1 MITAGLLES
10 AQNFV
15 AGLLDLGRTRF
26 ELFST
31 ELREELARLATALL
45 GGLAV
50 LVLAALGVAFGGLA
64 LIFYVGEANRLWAAA
79 GIALFFLLAAGI
91 VAWVLHRLADIKP
104 RAFDATI
111 AELQRDLKAIK
122 S

>member
-1 MITAGLLES
+1 MSAGLIES
-10 AQNFV
+10 AQSFV

-26 ELFST
+26 ELFTT
-31 ELREELARLATALL
+31 ELREELARLATGLL

-50 LVLAALGVAFGGLA
+50 LVLAALGLAFCGLA
-64 LIFYVGEANRLWAAA
+64 VLFYVSEANRLAAA
-79 GIALFFLLAAGI
+79 IGVALFFFLAAGLT
-91 VAWVLHRLADIKP
+91 AWLLQRLANDKP

-111 AELQRDLKAIK
+111 SELQRDLTSIR

>member
-1 MITAGLLES
+1 MTAGLLES
-10 AQNFV
+10 AQSFIAN
-15 AGLLDLGRTRF
+15 LLDLGRTRF

-31 ELREELARLATALL
+31 ELREELARLAASLL

-50 LVLAALGVAFGGLA
+50 LVLAALGLAFGGLA
-64 LIFYVGEANRLWAAA
+64 VIFYVSEANRLAASI
-79 GIALFFLLAAGI
+79 GVALFFFLAAGV
-91 VAWVLHRLADIKP
+91 VAWALHRMADAKP

-111 AELQRDLKAIK
+111 SELQRDLKAIR

>member
-1 MITAGLLES
+1 MSTGLLES
-10 AQNFV
+10 AQNLF

-31 ELREELARLATALL
+31 EMREELARLATTVL

-50 LVLAALGVAFGGLA
+50 LVLAALGLAFSGFA
-64 LIFYVGEANRLWAAA
+64 LIFAVGEEHRLAATIGVAVFFFLVA
-79 GIALFFLLAAGI
+79 GIA
-91 VAWVLHRLADIKP
+91 AWRLRRAVDIKP

-111 AELQRDLKAIK
+111 SELRRDLDAIK
-122 S
+122 P

>member
-1 MITAGLLES
+1 MTTGLLES
-10 AQNFV
+10 AQNFI

-50 LVLAALGVAFGGLA
+50 LVLGALGLAFCGLA
-64 LIFYVGEANRLWAAA
+64 IVFYVSEANRLWAAI
-79 GIALFFLLAAGI
+79 GIAAFFLLAAGI
-91 VAWVLHRLADIKP
+91 VAWVLHRLTDAKP

-111 AELQRDLKAIK
+111 AELQRDLNTIR

>member
-1 MITAGLLES
+1 MTAGLLES

-31 ELREELARLATALL
+31 ELREELARLATGIL

-50 LVLAALGVAFGGLA
+50 LMLVALGLGFGGLT
-64 LIFYVGEANRLWAAA
+64 LVFYVSEANRLWAAL
-79 GIALFFLLAAGI
+79 GIALFFLLGAGI
-91 VAWVLHRLADIKP
+91 AAWVLYRLADTKP

-111 AELQRDLKAIK
+111 AELRRDLNAIK
-122 S
+122 

>member
-1 MITAGLLES
+1 MSTGLLES
-10 AQNFV
+10 AQNFI

-31 ELREELARLATALL
+31 ELREELARLAAAVL

-64 LIFYVGEANRLWAAA
+64 LIFYVGEANRLWAAL
-79 GIALFFLLAAGI
+79 GIALFFLLAAAI
-91 VAWVLHRLADIKP
+91 VAWVLHRLADAKP
-104 RAFDATI
+104 RAFDATL
-111 AELQRDLKAIK
+111 AELRRDLTTIR

>member
-1 MITAGLLES
+1 MSAGLLES
-10 AQNFV
+10 AQHLL

-31 ELREELARLATALL
+31 ELREELARLATTLL

-50 LVLAALGVAFGGLA
+50 LVLAALGLAFGA
-64 LIFYVGEANRLWAAA
+64 LCIIFYVSEANRVIAAGACAAFFLVVAGVLAWRLRHAAA
-79 GIALFFLLAAGI
+79 L
-91 VAWVLHRLADIKP
+91 KP
-104 RAFDATI
+104 RAFDATLS
-111 AELQRDLKAIK
+111 ELQRDLTAIK